1 MADDPFTRLAAQRER
16 EHAELERIAT
26 AVGQA
31 ALADTMAGLWA
42 HVLGVRTVLV
52 AAGDKPNS
60 DGIELVAK
68 RLWTQALERWVRPVA
83 VWSWRKQGNT
93 ATGDHLWTAL
103 AQRFGW
109 TIDLVVNA
117 VGSAL
122 THMARDTPDA
132 QRSYVAELLSL
143 DGITLSLWE
152 QIHELEE
159 DLRDP
164 AIGRTDSDASF
175 ARRVRLQA
183 DLFQTEASRARS
195 KGFAAMA
202 TVDSDRAD
210 EWRQLART
218 SNRPASQV
226 RSAENKLARHDERLF
241 HDPAMDPGK
250 LARLQAKL
258 VKLNGE
264 GRHGHESW
272 RNSITRDAR
281 AVATGLLN
289 ASTLQYGISQARAS
303 GQEWIKRWNATL
315 SDDRTRPTHLKA
327 HGQVVPILDEFH
339 VGAGLLDHPGDF
351 DAPPEEFWG
360 CRCSMIVMSRT
371 DHDAIAELLPET
383 MVAAT
388 IGETVTVSATEP
400 ASQEDPE
407 LGDLPPLM
415 WHGVITL
422 ENTYTGDRRFFRSDA
437 IRTQALPLPIRFQR
451 EDWGGHTGAVVVAN
465 AEAVRRYGNE
475 IRAWGTFADGTLTP
489 EVEEVVGL
497 MATRM
502 IRGISIDGDD
512 VLDSQ
517 FELELDA
524 EANAYEMY
532 DSMRLRG
539 ATMCAIPAFDGAET
553 VLGPPPPE
561 WLLEGEPVLVQQ
573 NQPEGG
579 TRPLSEISDD
589 ELEAMLAASRVPE
602 NLAEYWTVGEGA
614 AKIRW
619 GTSGDFNRCRE
630 QLAQYVTPGQLSGMC
645 ANLHHRALGVWPGR
659 EAASLETPY
668 LLASVNTEELTTAEL
683 EALWKFTREQ
693 FDPRELGELTPVTID
708 GEGNIFGH
716 IAGWQ
721 TCHQAFSDMCVTPPH
736 SQNGYAL
743 FHTGAV
749 RLDDGTDLPV
759 GKLTIGAGHANPNGL
774 GVRGATAHYDNSA
787 TAVAMVRATEDRY
800 GIQVSGKI
808 IPGTPVEKIEELRR
822 SPISGDW
829 RAYRGNLELVAALG
843 VNSPGFPIPRTLVAS
858 LEGHQVALVAAGY
871 VPRDLDGEA
880 DALAR
885 RMHAPLV
892 ASLAERMELVGRI
905 AESPEAYDEHVA
917 KLAARMATPTTEE

>member
-16 EHAELERIAT
+16 EHAELERILT
-26 AVGQA
+26 AIGQA

-52 AAGDKPNS
+52 AASDKPNG

-68 RLWTQALERWVRPVA
+68 RLWSQALERWVKPVA
-83 VWSWRKQGNT
+83 VWAWQKQENT
-93 ATGDHLWTAL
+93 EDPASERLWVAL
-103 AQRFGW
+103 AQRLGW
-109 TIDLVVNA
+109 TIDLVVTA
-117 VGSAL
+117 VGQAL
-122 THMARDTPDA
+122 FSISKDTPDA

-164 AIGRTDSDASF
+164 TIGRTDSDASF

-183 DLFQTEASRARS
+183 DLFQVEASRARS

-202 TVDSDRAD
+202 TVDSERAD
-210 EWRQLART
+210 DWRQLART
-218 SNRPASQV
+218 SNRPPSQV

-241 HDPAMDPGK
+241 HDPAMDPDK
-250 LARLQAKL
+250 LARLTTKL

-289 ASTLQYGISQARAS
+289 ASTLQYGITQALAS
-303 GQEWIKRWNATL
+303 GQPWIKRWQATL

-339 VGAGLLDHPGDF
+339 VGAGLLDHPADF

-360 CRCSMIVMSRT
+360 CRCSMIVMSRA
-371 DHDAIAELLPET
+371 DHDAIAEALPET

-388 IGETVTVSATEP
+388 MGDTVSVTATEP
-400 ASQEDPE
+400 TDTE
-407 LGDLPPLM
+407 LGDLPPMM
-415 WHGVITL
+415 WHGVVAL
-422 ENTYTGDRRFFRSDA
+422 EGVYTGDRRFFRPNA
-437 IRTQALPLPIRFQR
+437 IRGQEFPWPMRFQR
-451 EDWGGHTGAVVVAN
+451 EDWGGHSGAVVTAN
-465 AEAVRRYGNE
+465 AEAARRYEGQ
-475 IRAWGTFADGTLTP
+475 IRAWGTFGDGTLTP
-489 EVEEVVGL
+489 EVEEVIGL
-497 MATRM
+497 FANRQM
-502 IRGISIDGDD
+502 RGVSIDGDD

-517 FELELDA
+517 FELELDDQ
-524 EANAYEMY
+524 ANAYEMY
-532 DSMRLRG
+532 DSMRIRG
-539 ATMCAIPAFDGAET
+539 ATFCAIPAFDGAEIY
-553 VLGPPPPE
+553 LGPPPPE
-561 WLLEGEPVLVQQ
+561 WLLEGAPIEVRQ

-579 TRPLSEISDD
+579 TRPLSEISDE

-602 NLAEYWTVGEGA
+602 NLAEYWTTGEGA

-668 LLASVNTEELTTAEL
+668 LLASVDTSELTTAEI
-683 EALWKFTREQ
+683 EELWKFSRSQ

-708 GEGNIFGH
+708 DDGNVFGH
-716 IAGWQ
+716 IAGWA
-721 TCHQAFSDMCVTPPH
+721 TCHQAFSDMCVTPPR

-749 RLDDGTDLPV
+749 RLDDGTDLPI
-759 GKLTIGAGHANPNGL
+759 GKLTVGAGHANPNGL
-774 GVRGATAHYDNSA
+774 GVRGVTAHYDNSA
-787 TAVAMVRATEDRY
+787 LAVAMVRATEDRY
-800 GIQVSGKI
+800 GIQVSGRI
-808 IPGTPVEKIEELRR
+808 IPGTPQDKIEELRR

-858 LEGHQVALVAAGY
+858 LEGRQVALVAAGY

-880 DALAR
+880 EALAA

-892 ASLAERMELVGRI
+892 ASLAARMEPTS
-905 AESPEAYDEHVA
+905 AELDTRAA
-917 KLAARMATPTTEE
+917 KLAERMATLTTED

>member
-1 MADDPFTRLAAQRER
+1 MADDPFARLAAQRER
-16 EHAELERIAT
+16 EHAELERITT

-52 AAGDKPNS
+52 AASDKPNS

-68 RLWTQALERWVRPVA
+68 RLWSQALERWVRPVA

-93 ATGDHLWTAL
+93 DSAALDRLWIAL
-103 AQRFGW
+103 SERMGW

-117 VGSAL
+117 VGAAL
-122 THMARDTPDA
+122 THISRDTPDA

-159 DLRDP
+159 DLQDP
-164 AIGRTDSDASF
+164 SVGRTDSDAAF

-183 DLFQTEASRARS
+183 DLFQAEASRARS

-202 TVDSDRAD
+202 TVDSERAD

-218 SNRPASQV
+218 SNRPPSQV
-226 RSAENKLARHDERLF
+226 RNAENKLARHDERLF

-258 VKLNGE
+258 FKLNGE
-264 GRHGHESW
+264 ARHGHESW

-289 ASTLQYGISQARAS
+289 ASTLQYGIGQAQAT
-303 GQEWIKRWNATL
+303 GQEWIKRWQATL
-315 SDDRTRPTHLKA
+315 TDTRTRPTHLKA
-327 HGQVVPILDEFH
+327 NGQVVPILDEFH
-339 VGAGLLDHPGDF
+339 VGAGLLDHPADF
-351 DAPPEEFWG
+351 DAPPEEFWN
-360 CRCSMIVMSRT
+360 CRCSMIVMSRA
-371 DHDAIAELLPET
+371 DHDAIAEALPET

-388 IGETVTVSATEP
+388 IGETVTVPAAEP
-400 ASQEDPE
+400 ADTE
-407 LGDLPPLM
+407 LSDMPPLM

-422 ENTYTGDRRFFRSDA
+422 EETYTGDRRFFRKDA

-451 EDWGGHTGAVVVAN
+451 EDWGGHSGAVVVAN
-465 AEAVRRYGNE
+465 AEGVRRYGNE

-517 FELELDA
+517 FELEVDA
-524 EANAYEMY
+524 QANAYEMY

-539 ATMCAIPAFDGAET
+539 ATMCAIPAFDGTET
-553 VLGPPPPE
+553 TLGPPPPE

-579 TRPLSEISDD
+579 TRPLDEISDE

-614 AKIRW
+614 AKVRW
-619 GTSGDFNRCRE
+619 GTTGDFNRCRE
-630 QLAQYVTPGQLSGMC
+630 LLAQYVTPGQLSGMC
-645 ANLHHRALGVWPGR
+645 ANLHHRALGVWPGQ
-659 EAASLETPY
+659 EAALTTPY
-668 LLASVNTEELTTAEL
+668 LLASVDTDISVADL
-683 EALWKFTREQ
+683 EALWKFTRQQ

-708 GEGNIFGH
+708 DEGNVFGH
-716 IAGWQ
+716 IAGWA
-721 TCHQAFSDMCVTPPH
+721 TCHQAFSDMCVTPPR
-736 SQNGYAL
+736 SQTNYTL

-749 RLDDGTDLPV
+749 RLDDGTDLPI
-759 GKLTIGAGHANPNGL
+759 GKLTVGAGHANPNGL

-787 TAVAMVRATEDRY
+787 LAVAMVRATEDRF
-800 GIQVSGKI
+800 GIQVSGVV
-808 IPGTPVEKIEELRR
+808 IPGTPEDKIQELRR

-829 RAYRGNLELVAALG
+829 RTYRGNLELVAALG

-858 LEGHQVALVAAGY
+858 LEGRQVSLVAAGY

-880 DALAR
+880 EALAA

-892 ASLAERMELVGRI
+892 ASLAIRMEPTS
-905 AESPEAYDEHVA
+905 AELDTRAA
-917 KLAARMATPTTEE
+917 KLAARMATLTTED